1 MQRSNFLKLLGL
13 GTLALH
19 SFPSMAFNMQN
30 TTNLELIGKGNPT
43 VFGNGFSLRKE
54 AYDAFVKMRAAAA
67 NDGISIHV
75 VSSYRNYAH
84 QNRIWERKY
93 KRFTQQGV
101 SPIKAIEKI
110 IEYSTI
116 PGTSRHHWATDIDII
131 DQNATYSG
139 DVLVP
144 KKFHGDGP
152 FCKLREWL
160 ETNANTYGFYI
171 VYTDNPDRKGFE
183 YEPWH
188 YSYAPLSKPML
199 QEYQKLNVKEMLQAE
214 KLMGSEHFNESFINS
229 YIKENILD
237 INPELLS

>member
-1 MQRSNFLKLLGL
+1 MNRSNFIKLLGL
-13 GTLALH
+13 GTVTMYSL
-19 SFPSMAFNMQN
+19 PSMAFNTQN
-30 TTNLELIGKGNPT
+30 SATLELIGKGNPT

-54 AYDAFVKMRAAAA
+54 AFDAFVKMRTAAAK
-67 NDGISIHV
+67 DGIEIHP

-93 KRFTQQGV
+93 KRFTQQGL

-110 IEYSTI
+110 ITYSTI

-131 DQNATYSG
+131 DKSANYSG

-160 ETNANTYGFYI
+160 EANANTYGFYI
-171 VYTDNPDRKGFE
+171 VYTDKANRKGFK
-183 YEPWH
+183 YETWH
-188 YSYAPLSKPML
+188 YSYAPFSKPML
-199 QEYQKLNVKEMLQAE
+199 QEYRKLNIKEMLQAE

>member
-1 MQRSNFLKLLGL
+1 MNRKDFAKLLGL
-13 GTLALH
+13 GAIALH
-19 SFPSMAFNMQN
+19 SFPSMACNHQQID
-30 TTNLELIGKGNPT
+30 TLELIGKGNPT
-43 VFGNGFSLRKE
+43 VFGKGFSMRKA

-67 NDGISIHV
+67 KEGIDIHV

-93 KRFTQQGV
+93 KRFTKQGL
-101 SPIKAIEKI
+101 SPINAIKKI
-110 IEYSTI
+110 ITYSTI
-116 PGTSRHHWATDIDII
+116 PGTSRHHWGTDIDII
-131 DQNATYSG
+131 DKNSSYSG

-160 ETNANTYGFYI
+160 EKNANTYNFYI
-171 VYTDNPDRKGFE
+171 VYTDDAHRKGFK

-188 YSYAPLSKPML
+188 YSYAPLSIPML
-199 QEYQKLNVKEMLQAE
+199 TAYQKLDVKAMLQAE
-214 KLMGSEHFNESFINS
+214 KLMGSEHFNETFINL

-237 INPELLS
+237 INPELLP

>member
-1 MQRSNFLKLLGL
+1 MKLLGL
-13 GTLALH
+13 GAVALH
-19 SFPSMAFNMQN
+19 SFTSMAFSKKQ
-30 TTNLELIGKGNPT
+30 TNALELIGKGKPT
-43 VFGNGFSLRKE
+43 VYGKGFSLRKE
-54 AYDAFVKMRAAAA
+54 AYDAFVKMCAAAA
-67 NDGISIHV
+67 KDGFDIYV
-75 VSSYRNYAH
+75 VSSYRTYAH

-93 KRFTQQGV
+93 KRFTKQGL
-101 SPIKAIEKI
+101 SPIQAIKKI
-110 IEYSTI
+110 ITYSTI

-131 DQNATYSG
+131 DKNASYSG

-160 ETNANTYGFYI
+160 EEHANSFGFYI
-171 VYTDNPDRKGFE
+171 VYTDHAHRKGFK

-188 YSYAPLSKPML
+188 YTYAPISIPML
-199 QEYQKLNVKEMLQAE
+199 KEYRKLNIKEMLQKE
-214 KLMGSEHFNESFINS
+214 KLMGSEHFSEEFINS

>member
-1 MQRSNFLKLLGL
+1 MDRIHFLKLLGL
-13 GTLALH
+13 GTTVLH
-19 SFPSMAFNMQN
+19 TFPHVNFDMQDSN
-30 TTNLELIGKGNPT
+30 TLELIGKGNPT
-43 VFGNGFSLRKE
+43 VFGNGFSIRKE
-54 AYDAFVKMRAAAA
+54 AYDAFINMRTAAAKE
-67 NDGISIHV
+67 DIDIHV

-93 KRFTQQGV
+93 KRYTKQGL
-101 SPIKAIEKI
+101 SPIKVLKKI

-131 DQNATYSG
+131 DKNSTYSG

-160 ETNANTYGFYI
+160 EKNANSFGYYI
-171 VYTDNPDRKGFE
+171 TYTDRHDRKGFK

-188 YSYAPLSKPML
+188 YSYAPLSIPML
-199 QEYQKLNVKEMLQAE
+199 KEYRKLNIKEMLQKE
-214 KLMGSEHFNESFINS
+214 KLMGSEHFTEEFINA
-229 YIKENILD
+229 YIEENILD
-237 INPELLS
+237 INPVLL

>member
-1 MQRSNFLKLLGL
+1 MNRSNFIKLLGL
-13 GTLALH
+13 GTVTMYSL
-19 SFPSMAFNMQN
+19 PSMAFNTQN
-30 TTNLELIGKGNPT
+30 SATLELIGKGNPT

-54 AYDAFVKMRAAAA
+54 AFDAFVKMRTAAAK
-67 NDGISIHV
+67 DGIEIHP

-93 KRFTQQGV
+93 KRFTQQGL

-110 IEYSTI
+110 ITYSTI

-131 DQNATYSG
+131 DKSANYIG

-160 ETNANTYGFYI
+160 EANANTYGFYI
-171 VYTDNPDRKGFE
+171 VYTDKANRKGFK

-188 YSYAPLSKPML
+188 YSYAPFSKPML
-199 QEYQKLNVKEMLQAE
+199 QEYRKLNIKEMLQAE
-214 KLMGSEHFNESFINS
+214 KLMAASRTAANFQ
-229 YIKENILD
+229 
-237 INPELLS
+237 

>member
-1 MQRSNFLKLLGL
+1 MKLLGL
-13 GTLALH
+13 GAAAIYST
-19 SFPSMAFNMQN
+19 PSMAFNMQN
-30 TTNLELIGKGNPT
+30 TATLELIGKGKPT

-54 AYDAFVKMRAAAA
+54 AFDAFVKMSAAAA
-67 NDGISIHV
+67 KDGIEIHP

-93 KRFTQQGV
+93 KRFTKQGL

-110 IEYSTI
+110 ITYSTI

-131 DQNATYSG
+131 DKSASYSG

-160 ETNANTYGFYI
+160 EKNANTFGFYI
-171 VYTDNPDRKGFE
+171 VYTDKVDRKGFK

-188 YSYAPLSKPML
+188 YSYAPLSIPML
-199 QEYQKLNVKEMLQAE
+199 QEYRKLNVKEMLQAE
-214 KLMGSEHFNESFINS
+214 KLMGSEHFSENFINS

-237 INPELLS
+237 INPMLLG

>member
-1 MQRSNFLKLLGL
+1 LNRSNFIKLLGL
-13 GTLALH
+13 GTIALH
-19 SFPSMAFNMQN
+19 SVPSMAFNTQDSN
-30 TTNLELIGKGNPT
+30 KLELIGKGNPV
-43 VFGNGFSLRKE
+43 VFGKGFSLRKE
-54 AYDAFVKMRAAAA
+54 AYDAFVKMREAAAK
-67 NDGISIHV
+67 DGISIHV

-93 KRFTQQGV
+93 KRFTKLGLT
-101 SPIKAIEKI
+101 PINAIKKI

-131 DQNATYSG
+131 DKNTSYSG
-139 DVLVP
+139 DVLIP

-160 ETNANTYGFYI
+160 ETNANTFGFYI
-171 VYTDNPDRKGFE
+171 VYTDHSNRKGFN

-188 YSYAPLSKPML
+188 YSYAPISKPML
-199 QEYQKLNVKEMLQAE
+199 QAYKKLDVKKMLQAE
-214 KLMGSEHFNESFINS
+214 QLLGSEYFDENFINL

-237 INPELLS
+237 INPTLLG

>member
-1 MQRSNFLKLLGL
+1 MNRTKFLKLLGL
-13 GTLALH
+13 GSIALH
-19 SFPSMAFNMQN
+19 SIPSMAFTSQKIP
-30 TTNLELIGKGNPT
+30 TEELIGKGSPT

-54 AYDAFVKMRAAAA
+54 AYDAFIQMRAAAA
-67 NDGISIHV
+67 KEGIAIHV

-93 KRFTQQGV
+93 KRYTKQGL
-101 SPIKAIEKI
+101 SPVKAIKKI
-110 IEYSTI
+110 IAYSTI

-144 KKFHGDGP
+144 EKFHGDGP

-160 ETNANTYGFYI
+160 EKNANTYGFYI
-171 VYTDNPDRKGFE
+171 VYTNNAQRKGFK

-199 QEYQKLNVKEMLQAE
+199 TSYKKLNIKEMLQAE
-214 KLMGSEHFNESFINS
+214 KLMGSEHFNEDFINS
-229 YIKENILD
+229 YINENILD
-237 INPELLS
+237 INPVLLS